1 MRRRHHTLICL
12 SLLATAACT
21 ADSVA
26 GPQAVPAPK
35 VQAKAAR
42 PVDPPGAPQRGPK
55 QVWITRLE
63 REPLFVVDGVMQ
75 REDPRHLTGAEIA
88 HIQVLRGEAATAAYG
103 EQGTHGVVIITTRA
117 GRSSAP

>member
-1 MRRRHHTLICL
+1 MKRPHRTLACL
-12 SLLATAACT
+12 SLLATAACA

-55 QVWITRLE
+55 QVRITRLGG
-63 REPLFVVDGVMQ
+63 EPLFIVDGVVQ
-75 REDPRHLTGAEIA
+75 REEPRHLTGAEI
-88 HIQVLRGEAATAAYG
+88 VDVRVVRGRESAV
-103 EQGTHGVVIITTRA
+103 QGRPAQDMIFITTTRA
-117 GRSSAP
+117 GTSSAP

>member
-1 MRRRHHTLICL
+1 MRRSHRTLAFL

-55 QVWITRLE
+55 QVRITRLE
-63 REPLFVVDGVMQ
+63 REPLFIVDGMIQ
-75 REDPRHLTGAEIA
+75 REEPRLTAAEIA
-88 HIQVLRGEAATAAYG
+88 EVQIVRGGASLGDRVAPDM
-103 EQGTHGVVIITTRA
+103 ILITTRA
-117 GRSSAP
+117 GSSSAP

>member
-1 MRRRHHTLICL
+1 MRRPHRTLACL

-42 PVDPPGAPQRGPK
+42 PADLPGAPQRGPK
-55 QVWITRLE
+55 QVRITGLA
-63 REPLFVVDGVMQ
+63 REPLFIVDGVMQ

-88 HIQVLRGEAATAAYG
+88 HIQVLRGDAAAAAYG
-103 EQGTHGVVIITTRA
+103 GQWTHGVVLITTRA
-117 GRSSAP
+117 ATSSAP